1 MTRAAVIQ
9 INSQADIARN
19 QQVIEQAV
27 ADAAE
32 QGALLALLPEMFLSM
47 DGQQYAAIAADDG
60 YLNWLCELALQHGI
74 WLVAGAMPLP
84 SPDGDP
90 RVRSASLVISASGEC
105 VARYDKIHLF
115 DAEVGDVQGRYRE
128 SERFAPGSDIVVVDT
143 PVGRLGLTI
152 CFDVRFPELFRALR
166 DKGAELICV
175 PAAFTYTTGQA
186 HWEVLLR
193 ARAIET
199 QCYVLAANQ
208 CGWHDE
214 RRQTWGHSMIIDPW
228 GEILAALQEQ
238 PGIALADTD
247 SDSLVSVRERIPLKR
262 QLR

>member
-9 INSQADIARN
+9 ISSQADIVSN
-19 QQVIEQAV
+19 QKAIEKAV
-27 ADAAE
+27 AEAAA

-60 YLNWLCELALQHGI
+60 YLSWLCRLAVQHDI

-115 DAEVGDVQGRYRE
+115 DAEVGDAQGRYRE
-128 SERFAPGSDIVVVDT
+128 SDRFAPGDELVVVDT
-143 PVGRLGLTI
+143 PLGRLGLSI

-186 HWEVLLR
+186 HWEILLR

-247 SDSLVSVRERIPLKR
+247 SASLLAVRERIPLKR